1 MRPIAALIFAAFL
14 SACAS
19 SGGSRDYTP
28 ASAPRT
34 VWIVGGSGQAIGQ
47 ATFTDGPHGVLI
59 RLEFSAGALAP
70 GWHGLHLHQ
79 RGDCSDFAAGFQA
92 SGSHA
97 QMEHHGEH
105 GLLDPNGPEA
115 GDLPNIFAS
124 PAGPF
129 AAEVFTPYVTLGG
142 ERIPGNANRQ
152 AREALLDGDGSALL
166 IHAAPDDHTSQ
177 PIGGAG
183 ARIGCAAL
191 TRLP

>member
-19 SGGSRDYTP
+19 SGGSREYTP

-92 SGSHA
+92 SGAHA
-97 QMEHHGEH
+97 RMEHHGEH
-105 GLLDPNGPEA
+105 GLLNPDGPEA
-115 GDLPNIFAS
+115 GDLPNIFAA

-129 AAEVFTPYVTLGG
+129 AAEVFTPYVTLGN

-152 AREALLDGDGSALL
+152 AREPLLDGDGSALL
-166 IHAAPDDHTSQ
+166 IHAAPDDHASQ

-183 ARIGCAAL
+183 ARIACAAL

>member
-59 RLEFSAGALAP
+59 RLEFPAGALAP

-79 RGDCSDFAAGFQA
+79 RGDCSDFAAGFRA

-105 GLLDPNGPEA
+105 GLLNPNGPEA
-115 GDLPNIFAS
+115 GDLPNIFAA

-129 AAEVFTPYVTLGG
+129 AAEVFTPYVTLGN

-152 AREALLDGDGSALL
+152 AREPLLDGDGSALL

-183 ARIGCAAL
+183 ARIACAAL